1 MSLKSKHIVYL
12 VGFMGVGKSTVGH
25 RLADELGHHFFDT
38 DDQIELSSG
47 LKISQ
52 IFEQQG
58 EQAFRE
64 LENEVLSRL
73 KGHDCAV
80 VSTGGGIVGR
90 VDNWHI
96 MKQSGTVVYLHA
108 DWSTIES
115 RLVDTSHRPLA
126 KNGTDNKLQQLWQKR
141 LPLYQQADVI
151 IVTDQLNPQQVV
163 DEILLALHVER
174 AKKCKNLPSV

>member
-1 MSLKSKHIVYL
+1 MSLKQKNIVYL

-25 RLADELGHHFFDT
+25 RLADGLGYYFYDT
-38 DDQIELSSG
+38 DDEVEKLTG
-47 LKISQ
+47 LRISQ
-52 IFEQQG
+52 IFKQQG

-64 LENEVLSRL
+64 LETESLSRL
-73 KGHDCAV
+73 KDHECAV
-80 VSTGGGIVGR
+80 VSTGGGIVGK
-90 VDNWHI
+90 VDNWDT

-126 KNGTDNKLQQLWQKR
+126 KDGTDNKLHQLWKKR
-141 LPLYQQADVI
+141 LPLYNQADVV

-163 DEILLALHVER
+163 DEILLALHLE
-174 AKKCKNLPSV
+174 

>member
-1 MSLKSKHIVYL
+1 MSLNLKNVVYL
-12 VGFMGVGKSTVGH
+12 VGFMAVGKSTVG
-25 RLADELGHHFFDT
+25 RQLADVLGYHFFDT
-38 DDQIELSSG
+38 DAEIELSSG

-58 EQAFRE
+58 EQAFRD
-64 LENEVLSRL
+64 LETKALARL
-73 KGHDCAV
+73 KGHDRAV
-80 VSTGGGIVGR
+80 VSTGGGIVGS

-126 KNGTDNKLQQLWQKR
+126 KNGTDTQLHQLWQKR
-141 LPLYQQADVI
+141 LPLYQQADVT

-163 DEILLALHVER
+163 DEILLALYPEI
-174 AKKCKNLPSV
+174 N

>member
-1 MSLKSKHIVYL
+1 MSLKYKNIVYL

-25 RLADELGHHFFDT
+25 LLADGLGYHFYDT
-38 DDQIELSSG
+38 DDEVELTSG
-47 LKISQ
+47 LKIPE

-58 EQAFRE
+58 ELAFRE
-64 LENEVLSRL
+64 LETEVLSRFN
-73 KGHDCAV
+73 GHDHLV

-90 VDNWHI
+90 VDNWHV

-126 KNGTDNKLQQLWQKR
+126 KNGTDSDLYQLWQSR
-141 LPLYQQADVI
+141 QPLYQQADFVI
-151 IVTDQLNPQQVV
+151 ITDQLSPQHVV
-163 DEILLALHVER
+163 DEILLALQRGGCR
-174 AKKCKNLPSV
+174 A